1 MDTIFEYMRSID
13 FFVAILRMAT
23 PLILCSMGVLIVRKS
38 GVVCI
43 AFESM
48 MLVSAF
54 GGVIGSAYSQN
65 IWVGTLAGIAFSV
78 AFAVLFGYFVLVLL
92 ANNMLV
98 SLALNALGSGGT
110 VFLLYALTGDRGN
123 TTSLKSLQYPAVD
136 IPLIKD
142 IPFVGEILSGCNLM
156 TYVALISVPLVYLLL
171 FKTPIGLRIR
181 AVGENP
187 DAAESLGT
195 STIKVRF
202 LALIIAGL
210 LAGLAG
216 MYMSMGYVSYFT
228 RDMIAGRG
236 FISIAAQNLGG
247 SMPFATLIW
256 SLVFGVS
263 SAVANAFQSVNMPP
277 EFLKMF
283 PYAATIFG
291 LMVVGIMENRR
302 EAALKSAIKRNT
314 LKVADDPFGKG
325 SSYVE

>member
-1 MDTIFEYMRSID
+1 MNTIFNYMLSTD
-13 FFVAILRMAT
+13 FFTAILRMAT

-65 IWVGTLAGIAFSV
+65 LWVGTLVGLAFSIS
-78 AFAVLFGYFVLVLL
+78 FALLFGYFVLVLR

-98 SLALNALGSGGT
+98 SLALNTLGSGGT

-123 TTSLKSLQYPAVD
+123 TTSLKSLQFPMVE

-156 TYVALISVPLVYLLL
+156 TYIALLSVPLVYLLL
-171 FKTPIGLRIR
+171 FKTPTGLRIR

-202 LALIIAGL
+202 LALIIAGF

-236 FISIAAQNLGG
+236 FIAIAAQNLGG

-263 SAVANAFQSVNMPP
+263 SAIANAFQSVNMPP

-283 PYAATIFG
+283 PYAATIIG
-291 LMVVGIMENRR
+291 LMMVGIAENRK
-302 EAALKSAIKRNT
+302 AATQKSLIQKSALETVSNR
-314 LKVADDPFGKG
+314 VAKK
-325 SSYVE
+325 

>member
-1 MDTIFEYMRSID
+1 MNPILSYMLSTD
-13 FFVAILRMAT
+13 FFIAILRMAT

-48 MLVSAF
+48 MLASAF
-54 GGVIGSAYSQN
+54 GGVIGSAYSEN
-65 IWVGTLAGIAFSV
+65 LLVGTLTGLAFSV
-78 AFAVLFGYFVLVLL
+78 SFAVLFGYFVLVLL

-110 VFLLYALTGDRGN
+110 VFLLFALTGDRGN
-123 TTSLKSLQYPAVD
+123 TTSLKSLQFPAIE
-136 IPLIKD
+136 IPLIKE
-142 IPFVGEILSGCNLM
+142 IPFIGEILSGCNLM
-156 TYVALISVPLVYLLL
+156 TYIALLSVPLVYILL
-171 FKTPIGLRIR
+171 FKTSLGLRIR
-181 AVGENP
+181 AVGENS

-202 LALIIAGL
+202 LALIIAGV

-216 MYMSMGYVSYFT
+216 MYMSMGYVSTFT

-247 SMPFATLIW
+247 AMPFATLIW

-263 SAVANAFQSVNMPP
+263 SAIANTFQSVNMPP
-277 EFLKMF
+277 EFLKCSHM
-283 PYAATIFG
+283 
-291 LMVVGIMENRR
+291 RQQ
-302 EAALKSAIKRNT
+302 
-314 LKVADDPFGKG
+314 
-325 SSYVE
+325 

>member
-1 MDTIFEYMRSID
+1 MNTIVSYMLSVD
-13 FFVAILRMAT
+13 FYTAILRMST

-48 MLVSAF
+48 MLAAAF
-54 GGVIGSAYSQN
+54 SGVIGSAFSEN
-65 IWVGTLAGIAFSV
+65 LWVGVLTGLAASV
-78 AFAVLFGYFVLVLL
+78 AFSMLFGYFVLVLL

-110 VFLLYALTGDRGN
+110 VFLLYALTGDRGS
-123 TTSLKSLQYPAVD
+123 TTSLKSLQFPTIE
-136 IPLIKD
+136 IPIIKE

-156 TYVALISVPLVYLLL
+156 TYIALLSVPLVFLLL
-171 FKTPIGLRIR
+171 FKTPAGLRIR
-181 AVGENP
+181 AVGENA

-195 STIKVRF
+195 STIRTRF
-202 LALIIAGL
+202 FALIIAGI

-256 SLVFGVS
+256 SLVFGIS
-263 SAVANAFQSVNMPP
+263 SAIANAFQAVNMPP

-291 LMVVGIMENRR
+291 LMVVGIMENKK
-302 EAALKSAIKRNT
+302 EISRN
-314 LKVADDPFGKG
+314 K
-325 SSYVE
+325 

>member
-1 MDTIFEYMRSID
+1 MVSTD
-13 FFVAILRMAT
+13 FFIAILRMST

-43 AFESM
+43 AFEAM
-48 MLVSAF
+48 MLASAF
-54 GGVIGSAYSQN
+54 GGVIGSAYSGN
-65 IWVGTLAGIAFSV
+65 LLIGSLAGLAFSV
-78 AFAVLFGYFVLVLL
+78 TFAVMFGYFVLVLK

-110 VFLLYALTGDRGN
+110 VFLLFALTGDRGN
-123 TTSLKSLQYPAVD
+123 TTSLKSLQFPAID

-142 IPFVGEILSGCNLM
+142 IPFIGEVFSGCNLM
-156 TYVALISVPLVYLLL
+156 TYIALLSVPIVYLLL
-171 FKTPIGLRIR
+171 FKTSTGLRIR

-195 STIKVRF
+195 STTKVRF
-202 LALIIAGL
+202 LALIIAGI

-263 SAVANAFQSVNMPP
+263 SAIANAFQSVNMPP

-283 PYAATIFG
+283 PYLATIIG
-291 LMVVGIMENRR
+291 LAIVGITENRKV
-302 EAALKSAIKRNT
+302 AAQKNLIQKNALKIIDKPLANNNYEKR
-314 LKVADDPFGKG
+314 G
-325 SSYVE
+325 